1 MATVKYFPRTTQ
13 SVHFENM
20 VNWDVYQTGIPNL
33 TYDDPGVF
41 SLNENNP
48 SIILRGGE
56 QQSEPYGWKFG
67 ENSRIVMSIF
77 TGNLTGS
84 AIISEAKL
92 SVKLKDVYKS
102 GSWGITPSFRLVKF
116 TPPAS
121 IGSGGNYGFS
131 ASDVYKSD
139 IDKSVIISETIIDN
153 SSLIDG
159 ARVEFN
165 LDLSKLDIEY
175 GDSFSYEGH
184 TNIAIVTDYDLSGGI
199 PWSKHQYQKYELYTQ
214 TAPVVDRPFMEITF
228 TESRSH
234 YFEWFNKE
242 EFAVSDPGMGASSGD
257 EHWDNVSTLINGS
270 ETIVGSDFTE
280 KSDTG
285 HTVTIEAGVTQT
297 TGSGGKFGEGYTF
310 GSYASNHYMTIP
322 DHDDFNLAGG
332 NFTIEF
338 WIKLTT
344 ASQHQYGN
352 IFSHGNAGGQEHVL
366 QIGDWDNPG
375 DWNLDWFARGG
386 LSSWMNVFETSGDNQ
401 TGPLTVGNWHHV
413 ALVRNGDVFSIYLDG
428 NFRQSDTK
436 TGSIQNYTNDFHIGR
451 RPVGPRGSIEGIID
465 DFRIT
470 KGIARYTGTVQTDWG
485 NFSEI
490 DTEWA
495 TQSGSSG
502 GGDGLVEGQKGDALW
517 DNVTGYYRFNG
528 DYEDRSENSGDIEV
542 IGTKE
547 IETTEQWAGTG
558 ALKLNNAYTYRNA
571 IKLEG
576 DTINFGS
583 GDFCIEFMFKIDANF
598 TLTNNTDYYLMDFR
612 EVYPSP
618 TTLQYLRFVN
628 DGTSIKLLDQTASSE
643 IENSSDDDYT
653 FEVDTWYHI
662 AVSKDS
668 SNIRVFIDGD
678 CNNANFSAGN
688 YGGQEIWINSRVD
701 NIGSTYNTDGQ
712 GLNIYI
718 DELRITTGNKR
729 YAHGSN
735 FTSLTQE
742 HYDYEIPTSVGDDHW
757 SETSLLLKFD
767 ETSIYDYSAGT
778 LDLFTNQPTD
788 SSKNQKTVSLQG
800 DPYNVFTG
808 VFAGLGSLYLNST
821 SYLIL
826 PDHSEYDFGTNDFTI
841 EFSVKYTISDHVQW
855 IFSFDGELGEDDWR
869 LGISSGG
876 QIVFGQVGSGIITG
890 AYVLF
895 ANSNMTLDDDKWHK
909 VSFCREATSGSFC
922 DMTCRVSS
930 EDGSSQYSQT
940 ISGEDLI
947 GFNNITTQ
955 KYIGYHPAYPDK
967 KFIGYLDEI
976 RITNGTARYSDS
988 VVDPY
993 LAYDDPIELF
1003 PTIAQYWDYEEPA
1016 IGAEIE
1022 DTSLEISHFEYILLP
1037 FVEERPQFIDGNMQL
1052 IAMTQRGELLDGID
1066 TRLNRKDLG
1075 DPAITIDDY
1084 NDVLFA
1090 FNDGKMQFMRYWDE
1104 SEDDTSI
1111 NATDDLVTQEA
1122 IDDGGGELDTSVVT
1136 FGQIITEQIIFFEE
1150 LLPFADLPLLI
1161 PTHKDDNVTPA
1172 LANIDGWTPEQFS
1185 FSNDFN
1191 ITPDY
1196 RWDKTDIGTYKT
1208 FIGGYIKNVGE
1219 GTISSDLT
1227 IGVQSLGYLSGV
1239 SSLDTDLVSYYKMD
1253 NNWQDI
1259 KSSNHGIAYNEAS
1272 FDSSEKK
1279 LGTHAGAFD
1288 GVNDYSG
1295 VETDDFA
1302 YTTDFSVSFWVKP
1315 NDKTQWGRMVDYSH
1329 YGAGGSH
1336 GWFFGWYDQTS
1347 TVEFRLEQVASVQS
1361 LTTPNLTHDG
1371 TTWYHIVGTYDKTSE
1386 IAKLYVDGIEVDS
1399 ISTSGTQ
1406 TYTNISS
1413 LGFGARINP
1422 SPTEYLNGNLDG
1434 IGIWEKT
1441 LTPSEVGTLYNTGDG
1456 IEYYGKHS
1464 YEEDILEEIATID
1477 LFNYPISYN
1486 FIDGVY
1492 VGDPTS
1498 VKSLESVHANFV
1510 ISSNEWHS
1518 LEFNEI
1524 VANSFADSILDIDPL
1539 SDTYGEATPPIDS
1552 SGIKTFD
1559 DWERRSFQFINEA
1572 PGAYGVIDDFGM
1584 KLNEDNYYHL
1594 PNYSSDNHYGYHID
1608 KVLSHG
1614 TINVVDTTDGAKNIY
1629 DIEILEEIATIDKDE
1644 NIINSLKETIVNWF
1658 NYVGFAPHVDVTK
1671 DIDPNSYIMFTE
1683 IIDSG
1688 SVEDHIPMFKDD
1700 GTTLARTSSDQFRDK
1715 SFSETFDDIV
1725 ITDGIDSYIHYE
1737 TQKNY
1742 LDVDVPKWNYNDL
1755 IEGTVL
1761 DPRIERNLIDG
1772 IQFIG
1777 EEIFDIKSEFTITPT
1792 YQVSSV
1798 MGNFWHQSYRFNNGQ
1813 DTVLD
1818 MRYSNDYTET
1828 FNLSAKSFYVTGG
1841 NQEDG
1846 DVFPI
1851 YRDQDTTTD
1860 LLATLTVEPDPNLM
1874 LTDEH
1879 SAHVELLITGT
1890 NSTTNLEGSTVSV
1903 SGTAVDFYDAGGEIS
1918 GWELEENFVATLAD
1932 NTELACSNIDTSGD
1946 EVTVDWWGYRD
1957 SGDATP
1963 NFDEW
1968 WNGGTSSFRNTTN
1981 QTGTLGSTGKW
1992 SFYGGESGSETTWI
2006 NFQDIDDTGWHH
2018 WAFVRNGTDLYF
2030 FLDGELIAGEVAS
2043 WDDDIDFTTI
2053 GKGLKGKIKN
2063 FRVTKKARWT
2073 SNFDGLLDT
2082 LKGEWTKDGSEYKL
2096 QVSPKLGVS
2105 VESESTHTNPI
2116 GINDY
2121 KVSTGTG
2128 GRILS
2133 GYLQSDV
2140 DMSSYWGEDF
2150 ASTPTV
2156 RNVAGKD
2163 VDIRWAWSNG
2173 AIPVWDENA
2182 DGSRGEVHPSV
2193 FAIENI
2199 ETDLKEFY
2207 SDSDHFYQYI
2217 QAFGNTLEGFGFP
2230 SGVGSGEEH
2239 WDNVEF
2245 ILQSNTTDG
2254 ETSFTGE
2261 GKGDQSDSPH
2271 TITRGDDTYHESD
2284 GAKSG
2289 MWDTS
2294 IKFDGSSDKLVV
2306 TDNLSDFTFE
2316 SNPYTIE
2323 FWFYRDA
2330 FSGND
2335 SYSYLFDMRPGGTN
2349 GYYPSAFIDSSN
2361 VVTYYVDNSS
2371 VIQSS
2376 ALSLDTWYH
2385 FAIVRD
2391 SSDDTTMYIN
2401 GKKHGNV
2408 WNHSTDFATVS
2419 SFRIGN
2425 YSGSDSYPLDGYM
2438 NDFRITKGIA
2448 RYNGSSTSAE
2458 WSNFDEIEEA
2468 FEIGSGG
2475 QPANNMATVPYTD
2488 RINPYD
2494 SSNTIILREEQETAY
2509 DIELPDNLTDF
2520 VGYVTYPAIP
2530 GLDDLT
2536 PDSFQ
2541 FTGGNMVVVDT
2552 KIKKYAYEP
2561 SIYPNVASDY
2571 KEVENTH
2578 QLVANGFGVALDS
2591 GQYLDTTISNA
2602 GEYDYNAIKHTYVNE
2617 GSIESPDMVRKVS
2630 ISGATAVDLGVTPEI
2645 TSGVQTGISITD
2657 GSYFDTN
2664 SHRDSQTVKDPY
2676 TVIVEE
2682 EIHHDTFEH
2691 SIPTTKV
2698 VGAVESQ
2705 AISRLDSF
2713 SQDQFAFSNQ
2723 GMNIAIDSSFDTE
2736 YPTTG
2741 TVTEGN
2747 LSNPPSNSMVK
2758 TIFEGRVS
2766 LDEKLVNQYDV
2777 GGKKI
2782 IKLQA
2787 IFDEMWTMEGQE
2799 VVSDIWEQWD
2809 SWKTSQWLDS
2819 TIMEVANFG
2828 GDFFQLVNQGFNP
2841 VADTIKLADFTSGTS
2856 ENTFLNLVS
2865 QVVDDVPFSY
2875 NSGTNLLT
2883 LSLNPAKVMVSENY
2897 TMNEYVWVG
2906 KLQESEENVNVLDIS
2921 TYKFWQVKFIDSGAN
2936 SVSLYI
2942 PPGDESIIEPTVG
2955 VDPSG
2960 NLSILLSSTSMVD
2973 LMYYHRRV

>member
-20 VNWDVYQTGIPNL
+20 ATWDVYQTGIPNL

-41 SLNENNP
+41 SLNESNP

-67 ENSRIVMSIF
+67 ENSRVVMSIF

-102 GSWGITPSFRLVKF
+102 GTWGITPSFRLIKF
-116 TPPAS
+116 TPPGS
-121 IGSGGNYGFS
+121 IGGEVNYGFS
-131 ASDVYKSD
+131 AQDVYKLN
-139 IDKSVIISETIIDN
+139 IDSSIIISDTIIDN
-153 SSLIDG
+153 TLLIDNG
-159 ARVEFN
+159 RVEFN
-165 LDLSKLDIEY
+165 LDLSKLDIEF
-175 GDSFSYEGH
+175 GSGQQHQGH
-184 TNIAIVTDYDLSGGI
+184 TNIAILTDYDITGGL
-199 PWSKHQYQKYELYTQ
+199 PWSNHQYQKYEFYTQ
-214 TAPVVDRPFMEITF
+214 TAPVVDRPYLEITF

-234 YFEWFNKE
+234 YFEWFTKE
-242 EFAVSDPGMGASSGD
+242 EFAVSDPGGGGAGD
-257 EHWDNVSTLINGS
+257 EDWDDVILLLNGEATDKS
-270 ETIVGSDFTE
+270 SVGNDPI
-280 KSDTG
+280 G
-285 HTVTIEAGVTQT
+285 HVLT
-297 TGSGGKFGEGYTF
+297 TGSGGKFGEGYTQDGAGIGVISTTDPITLDNDFTVELWYKGTDYDIDQYYARIMSTEGGYARLGNLELVYEDGSGITDKIGVRHYASPALAINGTIVTADGEWHHIQLNRSSGVVSLWVDGVQSGSDASNNTDFGDAKFFF
-310 GSYASNHYMTIP
+310 GSSGFM
-322 DHDDFNLAGG
+322 
-332 NFTIEF
+332 
-338 WIKLTT
+338 
-344 ASQHQYGN
+344 
-352 IFSHGNAGGQEHVL
+352 
-366 QIGDWDNPG
+366 
-375 DWNLDWFARGG
+375 
-386 LSSWMNVFETSGDNQ
+386 SGDR
-401 TGPLTVGNWHHV
+401 GRLE
-413 ALVRNGDVFSIYLDG
+413 AVF
-428 NFRQSDTK
+428 
-436 TGSIQNYTNDFHIGR
+436 
-451 RPVGPRGSIEGIID
+451 D
-465 DFRIT
+465 DIRIT
-470 KGIARYTGTVQTDWG
+470 KGSVRSTGLP
-485 NFSEI
+485 
-490 DTEWA
+490 TEA
-495 TQSGSSG
+495 FPTQSGSSG

-528 DYEDRSENSGDIEV
+528 DYEDRSENSGDLEI

-547 IETTEQWAGTG
+547 IETTEKWAGTG

-598 TLTNNTDYYLMDFR
+598 TLTNNADYYLMDFR
-612 EVYPSP
+612 EVYPTPSP
-618 TTLQYLRFVN
+618 TDLQYLRLVN
-628 DGTSIKLLDQTASSE
+628 DGTFIKLLKQTASSE
-643 IENSSDDDYT
+643 IENSSNVDYT

-662 AVSKDS
+662 AVSKND
-668 SNIRVFIDGD
+668 SNIRIFIDGD
-678 CNNANFSAGN
+678 CNNSNFSVN
-688 YGGQEIWINSRVD
+688 NFGGQEIWINSRVD
-701 NIGSTYNTDGQ
+701 NIGSTYNTDGR

-718 DELRITTGNKR
+718 DELRVTTGNER
-729 YAHGSN
+729 YPHGYN
-735 FTSLTQE
+735 FTALTQE
-742 HYDYEIPTSVGDDHW
+742 HYDYEIPTTVGDDHW

-767 ETSIYDYSAGT
+767 ETSIYDYSAGI
-778 LDLFTNQPTD
+778 LDLFTNQPID

-808 VFAGLGSLYLNST
+808 VIADLGSLYLNSA

-826 PDHSEYDFGTNDFTI
+826 PNHSEYDFGTNDFTI
-841 EFSVKYTISDHVQW
+841 EFYVKVPTTNNTQW
-855 IFSFDGELGEDDWR
+855 IFSFDGESGDNDWR
-869 LGISSGG
+869 LGLTSGG
-876 QIVFGQVGSGIITG
+876 QVMFGQVGSGIGG
-890 AYVLF
+890 AYVVF
-895 ANSNMTLDDDKWHK
+895 GGAGMTLSDDKWHK
-909 VSFCREATSGSFC
+909 VSFCREATSGSLC
-922 DMTCRVSS
+922 DMTCYVSA
-930 EDGSSQYSQT
+930 EDGSSQYSET
-940 ISGEDLI
+940 ISGKDLV
-947 GFNNITTQ
+947 GLNNITTQ
-955 KYIGYHPAYPDK
+955 KYIGYSPAYPDD
-967 KFIGYLDEI
+967 KFVGYLDEI
-976 RITNGTARYSDS
+976 RFTNGTARYSNTI
-988 VVDPY
+988 VDPY
-993 LAYDDPIELF
+993 LAYDDPIELL
-1003 PTIAQYWDYEEPA
+1003 PTVAQYWDYEEPP

-1075 DPAITIDDY
+1075 DPAITDDNS

-1090 FNDGKMQFMRYWDE
+1090 FNNGRMQFMRYWDE
-1104 SEDDTSI
+1104 SEDNTSI
-1111 NATDDLVTQEA
+1111 NTTDDLVTQEV

-1136 FGQIITEQIIFFEE
+1136 FGQVLTEQIIFFEE

-1161 PTHKDDNVTPA
+1161 PTHKDDDITPA

-1185 FSNDFN
+1185 FNNDFN

-1196 RWDKTDIGTYKT
+1196 RWDKTGIGTYKT

-1259 KSSNHGIAYNEAS
+1259 KSSNHGVAYNEAS

-1295 VETDDFA
+1295 VATDDFA

-1315 NDKTQWGRMVDYSH
+1315 NAKTQWGRMVDYSH

-1336 GWFFGWYDQTS
+1336 GWFFGWYNQTS

-1361 LTTPNLTHDG
+1361 LMTPNLTHDG

-1456 IEYYGKHS
+1456 IEYCGKHS

-1477 LFNYPISYN
+1477 LFNYPISHN

-1498 VKSLESVHANFV
+1498 VKALESVHTDFIV
-1510 ISSNEWHS
+1510 GSNEWHS
-1518 LEFNEI
+1518 LEFNE
-1524 VANSFADSILDIDPL
+1524 VFASSFAKSIYDFDVSSP
-1539 SDTYGEATPPIDS
+1539 TYGKLIPAIDS
-1552 SGIKTFD
+1552 SGINTFD
-1559 DWERRSFQFINEA
+1559 DWERRSFQFINES
-1572 PGAYGVIDDFGM
+1572 PGSYGVIDDFGM
-1584 KLNEDNYYHL
+1584 KLNEDEYFHA
-1594 PNYSSDNHYGYHID
+1594 PDFSSDNHYGYHID
-1608 KVLSHG
+1608 KTPSHG
-1614 TINVVDTTDGAKNIY
+1614 TINVIDTIDGAKNIY
-1629 DIEILEEIATIDKDE
+1629 DIDILEEIVTIDKDE

-1671 DIDPNSYIMFTE
+1671 DIDPNSYIMFSE
-1683 IIDSG
+1683 IIASG
-1688 SVEDHIPMFKDD
+1688 SVEDHISMFKDD
-1700 GTTLARTSSDQFRDK
+1700 GTTLARTSSDYFSDK

-1725 ITDGIDSYIHYE
+1725 ITDGTDSYIHYE
-1737 TQKNY
+1737 TQKNSF
-1742 LDVDVPKWNYNDL
+1742 DIDVPKWNYNDL

-1761 DPRIERNLIDG
+1761 DPRIERNLITG
-1772 IQFIG
+1772 MQFISD
-1777 EEIFDIKSEFTITPT
+1777 EEFILSSEFAITPT

-1818 MRYSNDYTET
+1818 MRYSNDYSET

-1841 NQEDG
+1841 NQENG
-1846 DVFPI
+1846 DEFII
-1851 YRDQDTTTD
+1851 YRDQDTNTD
-1860 LLATLTVEPDPNLM
+1860 KLATLTVEPDPSLM

-1890 NSTTNLEGSTVSV
+1890 NSTTNLEGSIVSV
-1903 SGTAVDFYDAGGEIS
+1903 SGTTVDFYDAGGEIS

-1932 NTELACSNIDTSGD
+1932 DTELACSNIDTSGN

-1957 SGDATP
+1957 INDTTQP
-1963 NFDEW
+1963 FDEW
-1968 WNGGTSSFRNTTN
+1968 WNGGTSSFRNTFN

-2006 NFQDIDDTGWHH
+2006 DFQDIDDTGWHH

-2030 FLDGELIAGEVAS
+2030 FLDGELIAGEVSS

-2073 SNFDGLLDT
+2073 SDFDGLLDT

-2096 QVSPKLGVS
+2096 QVSSKLGVS
-2105 VESESTHTNPI
+2105 VESESTHTDPT

-2121 KVSTGTG
+2121 KVSIGTG

-2133 GYLQSDV
+2133 GYLQSDI
-2140 DMSSYWGEDF
+2140 DMSSYWGENF

-2163 VDIRWAWSNG
+2163 IDIRWAWSNG

-2193 FAIENI
+2193 FVSENI

-2230 SGVGSGEEH
+2230 AGAGNGDEH
-2239 WDNVEF
+2239 WENVTLL
-2245 ILQSNTTDG
+2245 IQSDTTNETDG
-2254 ETSFTGE
+2254 FEDS
-2261 GKGDQSDSPH
+2261 SDSNH
-2271 TITRGDDTYHESD
+2271 DIDGINDVRHETDEKMFGS
-2284 GAKSG
+2284 S
-2289 MWDTS
+2289 S
-2294 IKFDGSSDKLVV
+2294 IYFDGSGDY
-2306 TDNLSDFTFE
+2306 LSCGTSADFAFGTGDFTIE
-2316 SNPYTIE
+2316 LWVHHTSLSGQQTYTTDPY
-2323 FWFYRDA
+2323 
-2330 FSGND
+2330 GNNAD
-2335 SYSYLFDMRPGGTN
+2335 GIYFAKNSADKVAMYTN
-2349 GYYPSAFIDSSN
+2349 SWQITGS
-2361 VVTYYVDNSS
+2361 T
-2371 VIQSS
+2371 
-2376 ALSLDTWYH
+2376 SLTVDTWYH
-2385 FAIVRD
+2385 IALSRNDGILKIYLDGVEDASESSNTNFAQTQLTIGD
-2391 SSDDTTMYIN
+2391 SS
-2401 GKKHGNV
+2401 G
-2408 WNHSTDFATVS
+2408 ST
-2419 SFRIGN
+2419 
-2425 YSGSDSYPLDGYM
+2425 SGEFVGYM
-2438 NDFRITKGIA
+2438 DDIRITKGVA
-2448 RYNGSSTSAE
+2448 RYTSD
-2458 WSNFDEIEEA
+2458 FDDEPIITSPET
-2468 FEIGSGG
+2468 FPTSGG
-2475 QPANNMATVPYTD
+2475 GQSANNIATVPYTD
-2488 RINPYD
+2488 RVNPYD

-2509 DIELPDNLTDF
+2509 DIELPDDLADF

-2602 GEYDYNAIKHTYVNE
+2602 GEYDYNEIKHTYVDE
-2617 GSIESPDMVRKVS
+2617 GIPGSPDMVRKVS
-2630 ISGATAVDLGVTPEI
+2630 ILGESAVNLGVAPEI
-2645 TSGVQTGISITD
+2645 TNGVQTGITITD

-2664 SHRDSQTVKDPY
+2664 SHIESQTVKDPY
-2676 TVIVEE
+2676 TVIIEE

-2698 VGAVESQ
+2698 VGDVESQ
-2705 AISRLDSF
+2705 AISKLDMF

-2741 TVTEGN
+2741 TILNVN
-2747 LSNPPSNSMVK
+2747 SPPTNSMMK
-2758 TIFEGRVS
+2758 TTFEGRVS
-2766 LDEKLVNQYDV
+2766 LDEGLINQYDV
-2777 GGKKI
+2777 EGNKI
-2782 IKLQA
+2782 IKLQT
-2787 IFDEMWTMEGQE
+2787 IFDEVWTMEGQQ
-2799 VVSDIWEQWD
+2799 VVSDIWEQFTN
-2809 SWKTSQWLDS
+2809 KQWLET
-2819 TIMEVANFG
+2819 TIDEVANFG

-2841 VADTIKLADFTSGTS
+2841 VADTIKLADFTSVTS

-2865 QVVDDVPFSY
+2865 QVVDDVPFNY
-2875 NSGTNLLT
+2875 NAGNNLLT
-2883 LSLNPAKVMVSENY
+2883 LSLNPSKVTVGENY
-2897 TMNEYVWVG
+2897 NYNEYVWVG
-2906 KLQESEENVNVLDIS
+2906 KLQESVEDENVLDIS
-2921 TYKFWQVKFIDSGAN
+2921 TYKFWQVNSIDSGAN
-2936 SVSLYI
+2936 SISLYI
-2942 PPGDESIIEPTVG
+2942 PPGDEAIINPTTG
-2955 VDPSG
+2955 EDPSG
-2960 NLSILLSSTSMVD
+2960 NLSLLLSSTSMVD
-2973 LMYYHRRV
+2973 LMYYHREV